1 METDIQTVVISG
13 YGDFEYAR
21 QCLSYGVKE
30 YLLKPVSK
38 GNLQNVIGKLEAH
51 REKLESFVSV
61 AKLDE
66 WVVRMDD
73 AIWTL
78 DKERLYL
85 VLKEWETDF
94 LQRKMSRSQQKEL
107 LEEGYAL
114 LVKKLLVNSVTPG
127 KSVLDLS
134 AAAGPEQLFRCFAEA
149 SAAILEELRRK
160 RKGKAKDPIEEA
172 KAFIE
177 KHLAQE
183 VSLEEVAEVLGLN
196 ASYFSQMFKHST
208 GETFV
213 HYRIKRR
220 MEKAKDCLPMQ
231 AIGSPIFPM
240 RSGMQTILILR
251 KRSKSSPGWLLPSIA
266 TSWGSID
273 EKESVE
279 QAVRLFSDRH
289 SSILVHGWI
298 YLLFSG
304 FG

>member
-94 LQRKMSRSQQKEL
+94 LQRKMSRIQQKEL

-127 KSVLDLS
+127 K
-134 AAAGPEQLFRCFAEA
+134 AC
-149 SAAILEELRRK
+149 
-160 RKGKAKDPIEEA
+160 
-172 KAFIE
+172 
-177 KHLAQE
+177 
-183 VSLEEVAEVLGLN
+183 
-196 ASYFSQMFKHST
+196 
-208 GETFV
+208 
-213 HYRIKRR
+213 
-220 MEKAKDCLPMQ
+220 
-231 AIGSPIFPM
+231 
-240 RSGMQTILILR
+240 
-251 KRSKSSPGWLLPSIA
+251 
-266 TSWGSID
+266 
-273 EKESVE
+273 
-279 QAVRLFSDRH
+279 
-289 SSILVHGWI
+289 
-298 YLLFSG
+298 
-304 FG
+304 